1 MQECCLVDT
10 CYPAYTKP
18 MQLSDTDYQKL
29 SSLLQADDHIVAAYL
44 LGSAAT
50 GTLRADS
57 DIDVAI
63 LPQRGLQLSSFVPGE
78 LAGKL
83 SYELGREVDIGL
95 LSSANL
101 VYSRQAIAYGKRL
114 FTKDSFY
121 SDLMET
127 TLISMY
133 LWFNEERK
141 EILDAYRA

>member
-1 MQECCLVDT
+1 
-10 CYPAYTKP
+10 
-18 MQLSDTDYQKL
+18 MQLSDKDYQKL
-29 SSLLQADDHIVAAYL
+29 SSLLQADDRIVAAYL

-50 GTLRADS
+50 GTMRTDS

-63 LPQRGLQLSSFVPGE
+63 LPQKGLKLSCFVPGE

-83 SYELGREVDIGL
+83 SYELSREVDIGI

-114 FTKDSFY
+114 FTKDPFY

-133 LWFNEERK
+133 FWFNEERK
-141 EILDAYRA
+141 EILNAYRT

>member
-1 MQECCLVDT
+1 
-10 CYPAYTKP
+10 
-18 MQLSDTDYQKL
+18 MQLSDKDYQKL
-29 SSLLQADDHIVAAYL
+29 SSLLQADDRIVAAYL
-44 LGSAAT
+44 LGSAAA
-50 GTLRADS
+50 GTMRADS

-63 LPQRGLQLSSFVPGE
+63 LPQRGLQLSPFVPGE

-83 SYELGREVDIGL
+83 SYEFGRDVDIGI

-114 FTKDSFY
+114 LTKDSFY

-127 TLISMY
+127 THISMY

-141 EILDAYRA
+141 EILNAYRAWS